1 MTTSDRPC
9 CIVIGIGNPDR
20 GDDAAGP
27 AVARSLRDGVTGAPN
42 LDCVAT
48 RPLSAVWPVII
59 EHHGEATALIREMS
73 AAERLFL
80 VDACVSGAPPGT
92 IHRFDVSSVPMPALA
107 SGYSTHGF
115 GLAAAVELARVLGL
129 LPRLSVVYAI
139 EGISFDSGAALS
151 PPVEKA
157 AAEVV
162 RRLRAEIDGDG
173 NARCDGDCGGVAHHD

>member
-1 MTTSDRPC
+1 MMTSDHPR

-27 AVARSLRDGVTGAPN
+27 AVARSLRDGVTAAPDLGGGA
-42 LDCVAT
+42 A
-48 RPLSAVWPVII
+48 RPLPAVRPVIM
-59 EHHGEATALIREMS
+59 EHHGEATALILEMT
-73 AAERLFL
+73 AAEQLFL
-80 VDACVSGAPPGT
+80 IDACVSGAPPGT

-115 GLAAAVELARVLGL
+115 GLAAAVELARAVGR

-139 EGISFDSGAALS
+139 EGASFDRGAALS
-151 PPVEKA
+151 PLVANA

-162 RRLRAEIDGDG
+162 WRLRAEIDGDG
-173 NARCDGDCGGVAHHD
+173 SAPCGGDCRGVVYHD

>member
-1 MTTSDRPC
+1 MTTSDRPR
-9 CIVIGIGNPDR
+9 CIVIGIGNPNR

-27 AVARSLRDGVTGAPN
+27 AVARSLRDVVTAAPN
-42 LDCVAT
+42 LDCAAA
-48 RPLSAVWPVII
+48 RPLPAVRPVII
-59 EHHGEATALIREMS
+59 EHQGEATALILEMT
-73 AAERLFL
+73 AAEQLFL

-115 GLAAAVELARVLGL
+115 GVAAAVELARALGL

-139 EGISFDSGAALS
+139 EGASFDRGAALS
-151 PPVEKA
+151 PLVANA

-162 RRLRAEIDGDG
+162 SRLRAEIDGDG
-173 NARCDGDCGGVAHHD
+173 SARCGGDCGGVAYHD